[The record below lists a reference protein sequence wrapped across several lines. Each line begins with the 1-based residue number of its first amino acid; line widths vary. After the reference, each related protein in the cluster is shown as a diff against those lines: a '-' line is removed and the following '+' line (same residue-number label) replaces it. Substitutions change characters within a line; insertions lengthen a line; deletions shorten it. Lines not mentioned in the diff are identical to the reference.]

1 MKATLKWIM
10 TAILGLED
18 IKWSAAS
25 EKQSE
30 VSDSVRFELMFHVD
44 VCSLL

>member
-18 IKWSAAS
+18 IKWSATC
-25 EKQSE
+25 EKQLKLAIPV
-30 VSDSVRFELMFHVD
+30 VSN
-44 VCSLL
+44 